1 MRILHAESIIVVVLS
16 LGAATLA
23 MTGCDTVEKAKGA
36 FEGES
41 ARSKAQSEASRP
53 RVNVVSGAGTTSIP
67 QGWCEKRYE
76 NGQGPVVVLP
86 QTDVLNEGPAVR
98 TGRPGWI
105 NMWATWCRPCIAE
118 IPHILRW
125 RDARL
130 GNGTIFSLQML
141 SVDED
146 LNEFKSFMSRHTE
159 LRTTMV
165 MRMSDPTGLGAY
177 ASSLGLGSDT
187 TVPIHVFAGSDNR
200 IVCVRAGGIT
210 ESDLGVI
217 RELMR

>member
-1 MRILHAESIIVVVLS
+1 MNRNRIFLTVIPVLVAAVS
-16 LGAATLA
+16 VAGCNALDDAKSVYRGEAGVDKDKPAGTRARVNAATA
-23 MTGCDTVEKAKGA
+23 NAA
-36 FEGES
+36 S
-41 ARSKAQSEASRP
+41 A
-53 RVNVVSGAGTTSIP
+53 IP
-67 QGWCEKRYE
+67 EGWCEKRWE
-76 NGQGPVVVLP
+76 PGAGPELNLPANTVFNQGQIVG
-86 QTDVLNEGPAVR
+86 D
-98 TGRPGWI
+98 GRPRWI

-130 GNGTIFSLQML
+130 GNGTIFSLEML

-159 LRTTMV
+159 LRSTRV

-177 ASSLGLGSDT
+177 ASSLGLGQDT

-217 RELMR
+217 RELLR